1 MVGLD
6 DLKAKI
12 NRFYLKKIV
21 FNTIQGDQFLYIFLL
36 NLITSLVL
44 VATVFFS

>member
-21 FNTIQGDQFLYIFLL
+21 IGTIRGNRFLYIFLL